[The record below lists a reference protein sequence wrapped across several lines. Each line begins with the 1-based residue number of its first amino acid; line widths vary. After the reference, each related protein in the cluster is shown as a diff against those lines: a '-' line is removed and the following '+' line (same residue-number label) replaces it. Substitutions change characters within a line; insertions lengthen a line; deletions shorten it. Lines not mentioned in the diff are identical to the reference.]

1 MKFRFALMISGALFA
16 ILPFG
21 SAIFAQDSGTDHEH
35 HSAHV
40 LDLNHKEGRKWATD
54 ESLRKGMHAIRQS
67 FQSRLPGFREK
78 SLEPGQYEALADE
91 VDDQLNYMFNNCD
104 LPPDADAE
112 LHKLL
117 AFISGAASDLRRENK
132 RRNGMMSL
140 HKALDAYHEYFD
152 HPGLTD

>member
-1 MKFRFALMISGALFA
+1 MRFRFGLTISAALFA
-16 ILPFG
+16 MLPFG
-21 SAIFAQDSGTDHEH
+21 SAIFAQDSATAHEH
-35 HSAHV
+35 HGAQV
-40 LDLNHKEGRKWATD
+40 LDLNLDEGRKWTTD

-78 SLEPGQYEALADE
+78 SIEPGQYEALADE
-91 VDDQLNYMFNNCD
+91 VDDQLSYMFNNCD

-117 AFISGAASDLRRENK
+117 AFITGAAADLRRENK

-152 HPGLTD
+152 HPGWTG